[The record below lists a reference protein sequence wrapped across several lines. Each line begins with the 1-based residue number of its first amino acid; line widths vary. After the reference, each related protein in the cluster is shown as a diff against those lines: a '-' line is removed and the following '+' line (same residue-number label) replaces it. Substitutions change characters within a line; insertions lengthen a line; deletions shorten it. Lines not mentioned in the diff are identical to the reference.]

1 MENFSKKKYISF
13 CLIGLGNIGFRH
25 LESILRINN
34 INKIDIIDIEYNF
47 EIVSKINKLNK
58 KKIEIFY
65 LYDYKKLDK
74 KYDFLII
81 STNSDARF
89 RSLKRFYYFSYSKN
103 LILEKFLFDK
113 EKHFID
119 SKKIIKKNKIQ
130 AWINCPRRTYK
141 VYKKIYQKFDKKY
154 NLSIEC
160 SGNKWNMASNSI
172 HYIDLFSFF
181 IKSDNFK
188 YNLSGLHKKLYNS
201 NKKNFKEFKG
211 EIVVSQISNPN
222 NFIILKDNNN
232 YETFNMTIKYD
243 NKTILIEE
251 TKENINIISTDIK
264 QLNKT
269 YYLEKQSDLTYKYIK
284 EIQKNGKCELP
295 KFLVYE
301 KLHKD
306 LFKNFQTFYKL
317 NFSNKSLMIT

>member
-13 CLIGLGNIGFRH
+13 CLIGLGKIGFRH

-34 INKIDIIDIEYNF
+34 INKIDIIDVEYNF
-47 EIVSKINKLNK
+47 EIISKINKLNK
-58 KKIEIFY
+58 KKINIRY
-65 LYDYKKLDK
+65 LYKYKNLDK
-74 KYDFLII
+74 KYNFLII
-81 STNSDARF
+81 STNSDVRF
-89 RSLKRFYYFSYSKN
+89 KSLNSFYKFSYSKN

-130 AWINCPRRTYK
+130 AWINCPRRTYR
-141 VYKKIYQKFDKKY
+141 VYKKIYQKFNNKY

-181 IKSDNFK
+181 IKSDNLE

-211 EIVVSQISNPN
+211 EIVISQISNPD
-222 NFIILKDNNN
+222 NFIILKDNSN

-251 TKENINIISTDIK
+251 TKKNINIISTDIK

-269 YYLEKQSDLTYKYIK
+269 YYLEKQSDLTYKYIN

-295 KFLVYE
+295 KFSVYE

-306 LFKNFQTFYKL
+306 LFKNFQSFYKL
-317 NFSNKSLMIT
+317 NFPNQSLKIT